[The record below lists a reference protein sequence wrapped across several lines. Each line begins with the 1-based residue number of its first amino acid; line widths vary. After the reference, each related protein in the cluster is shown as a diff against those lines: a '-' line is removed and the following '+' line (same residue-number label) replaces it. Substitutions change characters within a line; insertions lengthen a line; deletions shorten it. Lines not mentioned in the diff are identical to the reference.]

1 LARKFPEATLQCSAK
16 LSACQPQAVSGSG
29 RRAQIDVC
37 FFVDSSETCGAWRDA
52 PIPWTR
58 LIGVSGG
65 SDGGFVSVFSQAPAS
80 PAARS
85 LFANQGCAAVL
96 EGRLSA
102 SRGLFLVVCA
112 TIANCDD
119 YDEIVEWGDANLAFL
134 RGFSE
139 FYHGIPC
146 VDWLGSVM
154 NRLDP
159 DLFRACF
166 SSWVAACWPD
176 SSVLWRS
183 TAKPRA
189 AATIER
195 PTRKP
200 YIWCQPSPP
209 KASW

>member
-1 LARKFPEATLQCSAK
+1 M
-16 LSACQPQAVSGSG
+16 G
-29 RRAQIDVC
+29 D
-37 FFVDSSETCGAWRDA
+37 
-52 PIPWTR
+52 
-58 LIGVSGG
+58 SGG
-65 SDGGFVSVFSQAPAS
+65 SDGGFVGVFSQAPACLLRDHFS
-80 PAARS
+80 QITDTRQSGKVAY
-85 LFANQGCAAVL
+85 
-96 EGRLSA
+96 RL
-102 SRGLFLVVCA
+102 REVLFLVVCA

-119 YDEIVEWGDANLAFL
+119 YDEIVDWGDANLAFL

-146 VDWLGSVM
+146 VDWLRSVM

-159 DLFRACF
+159 DLFRARF